1 MTFLLNFVIGIAIG
15 SGAILPGI
23 SSGVL
28 CVIFGIYEK
37 LIDSILNF
45 FKSPKKNLKLLLP
58 ILIGIFIGVFV
69 FSNMLNYLL
78 TNFPIQIKSIFIGL
92 ILGSVPSLIKEINK
106 NSKFKLHYL
115 FYTLIA
121 FIIGISS
128 VFLESNI
135 SNNIGFEN
143 FSYTYLFLSGFLM
156 SIGVIVPGISST
168 VILMLMGVYN
178 SYISSISSLHF
189 PILIPL
195 GIGLILGS
203 IIFMKITNFLLKKY
217 YTHTFYTIIGF
228 TLGSIFVLF
237 PNIQFDLNG
246 LICIICI
253 SIGCLIINLF
263 KD

>member
-1 MTFLLNFVIGIAIG
+1 MTFLQNCAMGIAIG

-23 SSGVL
+23 SSGVF

-37 LIDSILNF
+37 LIDNILNF
-45 FKSPKKNLKLLLP
+45 FKYPKKNLKFLLP
-58 ILIGIFIGVFV
+58 ILIGIFIGVFI
-69 FSNMLNYLL
+69 FSNIINYFLAK
-78 TNFPIQIKSIFIGL
+78 FPIQTKSIFIGL
-92 ILGSVPSLIKEINK
+92 ILGSIPSLFREVNK
-106 NSKFKLHYL
+106 NSKFELKYL
-115 FYTLIA
+115 IFTLIS
-121 FIIGISS
+121 FILGVIS

-135 SNNIGFEN
+135 SNNIVSKNYN
-143 FSYTYLFLSGFLM
+143 FIFLLLSGFLM
-156 SIGVIVPGISST
+156 SIGVIVPGVSST
-168 VILMLMGVYN
+168 VILMLIGVYN

-203 IIFMKITNFLLKKY
+203 IIFMKITNFLLENFY
-217 YTHTFYTIIGF
+217 IQTFYTIIGF

>member
-1 MTFLLNFVIGIAIG
+1 MTFLLNFAIGIAIG

-106 NSKFKLHYL
+106 NSSFKLHYL

-121 FIIGISS
+121 FIIGIAS
-128 VFLESNI
+128 VFLEKNI
-135 SNNIGFEN
+135 SNSIGFET

-156 SIGVIVPGISST
+156 SIGVIVPGVSST
-168 VILMLMGVYN
+168 VILMLMGVYTN
-178 SYISSISSLHF
+178 YLTSISSLYL
-189 PILIPL
+189 PTLIPM
-195 GIGLILGS
+195 GIGLAVGS
-203 IIFMKITNFLLKKY
+203 FIFIKITNYLIKKHY
-217 YTHTFYTIIGF
+217 SQTFYSIIGF
-228 TLGSIFVLF
+228 TLGSILVLF
-237 PNIQFDLNG
+237 PKISFG
-246 LICIICI
+246 ISGIISFICIIL
-253 SIGCLIINLF
+253 GIIIFNLF
-263 KD
+263 KK

>member
-45 FKSPKKNLKLLLP
+45 FKAPKKNLKILLP
-58 ILIGIFIGVFV
+58 ILIGIFVGVFV

-92 ILGSVPSLIKEINK
+92 ILGSIPSLTNEINK
-106 NSKFKLHYL
+106 NSEFKFHYL
-115 FYTLIA
+115 FYTLTA
-121 FIIGISS
+121 FIIGIAS
-128 VFLESNI
+128 VFLEKNI